1 VCCNDLRRRRR
12 RNAAEVILKSSFS
25 LDAKRCWFQISTR
38 NGRQS
43 ISIHVGSR
51 CLVPFLLSACVLQRS
66 EKKEKKTE
74 EGVAAEEAEAE
85 EKRKKTRT
93 RSTGTLVCG
102 VVVENVWIGGSCMLG
117 REYSGL
123 QEESGHDLLLCIW
136 EFAFR

>member
-1 VCCNDLRRRRR
+1 VPVCCNDLRRRTRR

-25 LDAKRCWFQISTR
+25 LDAKRYWFQISTR

-93 RSTGTLVCG
+93 RSTGT
-102 VVVENVWIGGSCMLG
+102 
-117 REYSGL
+117 
-123 QEESGHDLLLCIW
+123 
-136 EFAFR
+136 

>member
-1 VCCNDLRRRRR
+1 VPVCCNDLRRRRR

-25 LDAKRCWFQISTR
+25 LDAKRYWFQILTR

-74 EGVAAEEAEAE
+74 GVGGETSS
-85 EKRKKTRT
+85 RKS
-93 RSTGTLVCG
+93 RS
-102 VVVENVWIGGSCMLG
+102 G
-117 REYSGL
+117 RE
-123 QEESGHDLLLCIW
+123 EEENKSKRHRDVSLRCCC
-136 EFAFR
+136 

>member
-1 VCCNDLRRRRR
+1 VPVCCNDLRRRRT

-25 LDAKRCWFQISTR
+25 LDAKRYWFQILTR

-74 EGVAAEEAEAE
+74 EGVGGETSS
-85 EKRKKTRT
+85 RKS
-93 RSTGTLVCG
+93 RS
-102 VVVENVWIGGSCMLG
+102 G
-117 REYSGL
+117 RE
-123 QEESGHDLLLCIW
+123 EEENKNKKHRDVSLRCCC
-136 EFAFR
+136 